1 MAPYVVASVSLT
13 SGKGQSRLHSHK
25 ISNTE
30 AERCLPVVRN
40 HRRLI
45 MPKREV
51 SKGGLG
57 VGSSEP
63 HLNTKPYEYL
73 SYQ

>member
-1 MAPYVVASVSLT
+1 MAPYVVASGSLA

-30 AERCLPVVRN
+30 ERYLPVVRN